1 MPTYTLVAKVDQVVT
16 KEVKM
21 IVEANSE
28 EEAQDKA
35 REALA
40 VYPEAIEVPGV
51 NRMLALSSHYWI
63 PKSIEFSKVKRNK
76 DG

>member
-1 MPTYTLVAKVDQVVT
+1 MPTYTLIAKVDQVVT

-21 IVEANSE
+21 IVEAGSE
-28 EEAQDKA
+28 EEAEAKG

-40 VYPEAIEVPGV
+40 TYPEATGV
-51 NRMLALSSHYWI
+51 EGIQRLLTVSSHYWI
-63 PKSIEFSKVKRNK
+63 PKSVEFSKVKRNK

>member
-1 MPTYTLVAKVDQVVT
+1 MPTYTLIAKVDQVVT

-21 IVEANSE
+21 IVEAGSE
-28 EEAQDKA
+28 EEAEQKG

-40 VYPEAIEVPGV
+40 VYPEAIEVEGV
-51 NRMLALSSHYWI
+51 NRMLTVSSHYWI